1 MMSKYRM
8 IERFVGA
15 WLVLI
20 GATLCFSGN
29 LNHGLGLALIG
40 LIAYLTNEELCANAV
55 YNLFKRKAEEWRS
68 SDEKH

>member
-1 MMSKYRM
+1 MSKYRM
-8 IERFVGA
+8 IECIFGQ
-15 WLVLI
+15 LTVLI
-20 GATLCFSGN
+20 GAVLCFSGN

-40 LIAYLTNEELCANAV
+40 LMAYLTNEELCANAV

>member
-1 MMSKYRM
+1 MMNNRR

-20 GATLCFSGN
+20 GAVLCFSGN

-40 LIAYLTNEELCANAV
+40 LMAYLTNEELCANAV
-55 YNLFKRKAEEWRS
+55 YDLLKRKAEEWRS

>member
-1 MMSKYRM
+1 MENRR

-20 GATLCFSGN
+20 GAVLCFSGN

-40 LIAYLTNEELCANAV
+40 LMAYLTNEELCANAV
-55 YNLFKRKAEEWRS
+55 YNLFKHKI
-68 SDEKH
+68 DERRNRE

>member
-1 MMSKYRM
+1 MSKYRM
-8 IERFVGA
+8 IECIFGQ
-15 WLVLI
+15 LIVLI
-20 GATLCFSGN
+20 GAVLCFSGN

-40 LIAYLTNEELCANAV
+40 LMAYLTNEELCANAV

>member
-1 MMSKYRM
+1 MMNNRR

-15 WLVLI
+15 VLVLI

-40 LIAYLTNEELCANAV
+40 LMAYLTNEELCANAV
-55 YNLFKRKAEEWRS
+55 YDLLKRKI
-68 SDEKH
+68 DERRNRQ